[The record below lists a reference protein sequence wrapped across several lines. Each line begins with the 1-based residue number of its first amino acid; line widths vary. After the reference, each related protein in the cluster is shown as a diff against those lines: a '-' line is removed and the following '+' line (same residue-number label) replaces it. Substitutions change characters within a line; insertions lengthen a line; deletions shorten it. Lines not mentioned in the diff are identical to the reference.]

1 MKGVPPSSPPTDTLV
16 TYTTLFRA
24 RADQQTAL
32 RDLAAEALEL
42 LRVAQELDDLLQLL
56 LGLVYAGDVVEGY
69 ATDLLGQQARLRLA
83 EAPGLAA
90 AALHLAHEE
99 DPHADQQQHGQP
111 GDQQTGEAGVVLDR
125 VNGEVNDATTK

>member
-1 MKGVPPSSPPTDTLV
+1 MIRRPPRSTRTDTLFP
-16 TYTTLFRA
+16 YTTLFRSQRLA
-24 RADQQTAL
+24 GARRADQQTAL

-56 LGLVYAGDVVEGY
+56 LGLVYAGDVVEGD

-83 EAPGLAA
+83 EAHGLAA

-99 DPHADQQQHGQP
+99 DPPADQQQHRPERSRDGK
-111 GDQQTGEAGVVLDR
+111 ECVR
-125 VNGEVNDATTK
+125 K